1 MIKEMA
7 QEKIKTEIKKII
19 IKNTRRNV
27 LEEDIIDTTLLIED
41 LEFDSINIIS
51 LIVDIEEC
59 FNVEFDDANLL
70 ITNINQFDKL
80 VNYVEKLNKEKTN
93 E

>member
-1 MIKEMA
+1 MA